1 MRGRISETTIREVR
15 DRVDIV
21 AVVSETTPL
30 TRAGA
35 LYRGLCPFH
44 HEKTP
49 SFFVNPARQAFK
61 CFGCSEGG
69 SVFNFLMKTRNLSF
83 ADAVEELAQRCGVE
97 VQYEGGRPYSRPG
110 EDLYEILRLA
120 AETYREL
127 LDASSGKAAREF
139 LKRREVTGEASREFF
154 IGWSGRGGEL
164 LDALKKAGIAPER
177 AETAG
182 LLVPSDRGRRER
194 FRGRVIFP
202 IADSRGRICGFGGR
216 VLDDVVP
223 KYLNS
228 PDSKLYRKGSLLYGL
243 HQAAPAIRRD
253 GRVVVVEGYMDLIGL
268 WQKGVRSVVAT
279 CGTAMTESHA
289 RTLKRYSENVV
300 VLYDGDL
307 AGKKAAVRSGEL
319 LYAAGVSPKVV
330 FPPKGMDPDDW
341 AKAASVNDLVKRI
354 ENAEPLMEYIDR
366 GVSGKCGVNSN
377 SGKLDYIK
385 KMGKYL
391 RWIQDPA
398 ERELYVK
405 QVAGRTGLTAE
416 VIHKHLGAASAGR
429 KVPEA
434 ENTAI
439 ARDSFPEES
448 RLLQL
453 VVLEPSLAREALED
467 GVGGFLADP
476 VARETLSQVAAIVD
490 AGPVDG
496 ETLLLN
502 ESLSDAVRN
511 RLAAE
516 IVRVEYGADKA
527 RNEYLSLA
535 PDLRIRALR
544 REIKSLREQVNS
556 EAAEEK
562 KESIVGRM
570 IEAKKEMERLQSE
583 RRSLK

>member
-15 DRVDIV
+15 DRTDIV
-21 AVVSETTPL
+21 GVVSETTPL

-49 SFFVNPARQAFK
+49 SFFVNPVRQAFK
-61 CFGCSEGG
+61 CFGCNEGG

-127 LDASSGKAAREF
+127 LGASSGRAAREF
-139 LKRREVTGEASREFF
+139 MKRRGVTEEASREFF

-164 LDALKKAGIAPER
+164 LAALKKAGIAPER

-182 LLVPSDRGRRER
+182 LLVSSDRGRRER
-194 FRGRVIFP
+194 FRGRVLFP
-202 IADSRGRICGFGGR
+202 IADARGRICGFGGR
-216 VLDDVVP
+216 ALDDAVP

-228 PDSKLYRKGSLLYGL
+228 PDSDLYRKSSLLYGH
-243 HQAAPAIRRD
+243 HQASPSIRRD

-268 WQKGVRSVVAT
+268 WQKGVRGVVAT
-279 CGTAMTESHA
+279 CGTALTESHA
-289 RTLKRYSENVV
+289 RTLKRLSENVI

-341 AKAASVNDLVKRI
+341 AKSSPDDLIRGI
-354 ENAEPLMEYIDR
+354 EGAEPLMEYIDR
-366 GVSGKCGVNSN
+366 GVSKKTDLKSN
-377 SGKLDYIK
+377 SGKLDYVK
-385 KMGKYL
+385 KMDKYL

-398 ERELYVK
+398 ERELYV
-405 QVAGRTGLTAE
+405 QQIAGKTGLTAD
-416 VIHKHLGAASAGR
+416 VIHRRLGAAPADR
-429 KVPEA
+429 KGPEA

-439 ARDSFPEES
+439 ARDPFPEES
-448 RLLQL
+448 RLLQFI
-453 VVLEPSLAREALED
+453 VLDPSLARQARED
-467 GVGGFLADP
+467 GVAGLLADP
-476 VARETLSQVAAIVD
+476 VARETLDQVAAIVD

-516 IVRVEYGADKA
+516 IVRSEYCAA
-527 RNEYLSLA
+527 RARKEYSSLA

-544 REIKSLREQVNS
+544 REIKSLQEQVKS
-556 EAAEEK
+556 EAAKEK
-562 KESIVGRM
+562 KESIVGRV
-570 IEAKKEMERLQSE
+570 IEAKKEIERLQSK